1 MVNKDLMKKTKRDM
15 RTEYDFAAMKGGIR
29 GKYAKRYR
37 EGTNLV
43 LLEPD
48 VSEAFPTDKAVNQA
62 LRGILKTTRTVRS
75 TSKLASKSAHPT
87 AQRRTRSK
95 RGQLTL
101 RRWRYESARRRAET
115 R

>member
-1 MVNKDLMKKTKRDM
+1 MVRSYRLILLSLLTFDSKMLRKIHSKQGFMKKTNQNNDM
-15 RTEYDFAAMKGGIR
+15 RAEYDLASMKGGIR

-62 LRGILKTTRTVRS
+62 LRGISR
-75 TSKLASKSAHPT
+75 
-87 AQRRTRSK
+87 
-95 RGQLTL
+95 
-101 RRWRYESARRRAET
+101 
-115 R
+115 